1 MSHHHEDAMIP
12 YARLMPGSGFQ
23 ARRALFYY
31 GQRLV
36 TAPVAR
42 RALSLLIAAVV
53 RAQQGSTPWPR
64 DGMCETALADLEA
77 EGVAVLPPLVPQV
90 EIQRIADYFHENL
103 VVTPDGKLLRV
114 EEMPIGVSAADY
126 SLETVL
132 ACPGLLALVNSPR
145 ILRIA
150 ADYLGCK
157 PTISSLG
164 VRWTF
169 PRGGKAARFQR
180 FHRDVDDWRF
190 LKLFIYL
197 SNVDA
202 GSGPHAF
209 VRGSH
214 ATAFGL
220 IAKTYTQLEIE
231 RRFGGHK
238 IATVTGPMG
247 TAFMA
252 DTLGVHR
259 GERPTTS
266 PRLILQV
273 QYSLLPVFAFLYR
286 PIACEGL
293 TVDAYCNRL
302 LLRQRPGA
310 QARESRPF

>member
-1 MSHHHEDAMIP
+1 MIP
-12 YARLMPGSGFQ
+12 YARLTPGPGFQ

-31 GQRLV
+31 GQRMAITPMV
-36 TAPVAR
+36 R
-42 RALSLLIAAVV
+42 RALSFFVAAAV
-53 RAQQGSTPWPR
+53 RARQGGPVTWPR
-64 DGMCETALADLEA
+64 DRTCETALVDLKK
-77 EGVAVLPPLVPQV
+77 EGLAMLPPLVPPV
-90 EIQRIADYFHENL
+90 EIKRIADYFHGNM
-103 VVTPDGKLLRV
+103 VVAPGGARLPV
-114 EEMPIGVSAADY
+114 EQMPAGAAAADY

-132 ACPGLLALVNSPR
+132 ACPGLLALVNGPR
-145 ILRIA
+145 VLRIA

-169 PRGGKAARFQR
+169 PLGGEAARFQR

-197 SNVDA
+197 SDVDA
-202 GSGPHAF
+202 GSGPHVF

-220 IAKTYTQLEIE
+220 IAKTYTRPEIE
-231 RRFGGHK
+231 KRFGGHK

-286 PIACEGL
+286 PIECETP

-310 QARESRPF
+310 PARKSRAF